1 MISVDIDQLY
11 TWINAFIWPFFRVLS
26 LLGTAPVL
34 GESSIPIKV
43 KTGFAAMIAIA
54 VAPSLPPLPAVA
66 PASFAGLWIALQQVL
81 IGMAL
86 GLTMRIVFAAVQTAG
101 EFIGL
106 QMGLSFAS
114 FFDPASGANTAVL
127 SRIMNLVAMLVF
139 LALNGH
145 LLMLAGLI
153 RTFEILPIGGTLNPD
168 GWGVL
173 FEWSAQLMLSG
184 MLLALP
190 LIIVLLTINLA
201 LGILNRTAQQL
212 SIFAVGFPISLMTGL
227 LLLIVVL
234 PQTTSFFARLFQS
247 GYEAM
252 GRLAQALAASQSL
265 IPLQ

>member
-11 TWINAFIWPFFRVLS
+11 TWINAFIWPFFRILS

-43 KTGFAAMIAIA
+43 KIGFSAMIAIA
-54 VAPSLPPLPAVA
+54 VAPSLPPLPPVA

-153 RTFEILPIGGTLNPD
+153 RTFEVLPIRSGTLNPN

-173 FEWSAQLMLSG
+173 FEWSAQLMLAG

-227 LLLIVVL
+227 LLLVIVL
-234 PQTTSFFARLFQS
+234 PQTTPFFARLFQS

-252 GRLAQALAASQSL
+252 GRLAQALAIGQGL
-265 IPLQ
+265 IPQ